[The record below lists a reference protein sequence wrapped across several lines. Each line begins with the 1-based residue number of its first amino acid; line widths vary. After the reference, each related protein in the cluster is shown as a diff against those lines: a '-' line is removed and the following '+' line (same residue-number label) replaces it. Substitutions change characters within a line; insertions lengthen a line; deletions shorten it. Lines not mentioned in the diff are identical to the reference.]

1 MEIVRGENMSNWSQQ
16 DANALLTEF
25 AKLADKVLEA
35 KMGNVVRTVPATVKA
50 VSGTTITV
58 LPVGFTDTPS
68 QYLTVKNYTSNAISE
83 NDTVW
88 INYWGDY
95 TNAYLSPASF
105 S

>member
-1 MEIVRGENMSNWSQQ
+1 MSNWSQQ
-16 DANALLTEF
+16 DANALLNEF

-50 VSGTTITV
+50 VDGTAITV
-58 LPVGFTDTPS
+58 LPVGFADSSS
-68 QYLTVKNYTSNAISE
+68 QYLTVKNYTSNTISV